1 MSSTLHQ
8 LAQKDG
14 ILLFLKEPQ
23 KLLRYTPKYREDYAL
38 EVKSRKEPMR
48 SMGPIKVP
56 KASPQNYLKKHRM
69 QPKPPKEE
77 RHVCPERKP
86 AIPDSRNKLLLIRKK
101 FDYVAA
107 AIAETRVPD
116 RTRPQAIADFHVGH
130 EYFPKNS
137 GLFPQYDYG
146 KVPTYMHKRAT
157 EERSGL
163 EDRCSQLQQEKQEE
177 IRRRLQ
183 KQQEALLGLRK
194 IWYQIASETSSVPT
208 IMENRLIR
216 SHRQCLEEK
225 LLWLEKN
232 IEYTQK
238 CLEKWK

>member
-1 MSSTLHQ
+1 MGQH
-8 LAQKDG
+8 
-14 ILLFLKEPQ
+14 LLWCLQ
-23 KLLRYTPKYREDYAL
+23 
-38 EVKSRKEPMR
+38 
-48 SMGPIKVP
+48 
-56 KASPQNYLKKHRM
+56 
-69 QPKPPKEE
+69 
-77 RHVCPERKP
+77 
-86 AIPDSRNKLLLIRKK
+86 
-101 FDYVAA
+101 
-107 AIAETRVPD
+107 
-116 RTRPQAIADFHVGH
+116 
-130 EYFPKNS
+130 
-137 GLFPQYDYG
+137 DYG

-183 KQQEALLGLRK
+183 KQQEALLVRSTASHAASAQKGPVGFQWVLTAFLMCLLQGLRK